1 MSWPGSVGPDSR
13 PVINNMNVNTN
24 NMNTPTT
31 ESLTLQEQGQQLSV
45 LGAFANSEQF
55 QMAKQAAEMLASSSM
70 VPAAYQN
77 NPGSCFIALNTAL
90 RLRMDPLMIMQNLY
104 VVQNR
109 PSWSGQFA
117 IALVNICPKFSA
129 TWFEYRNEED
139 FQKGVRMCAQL
150 KTGQNVYGTWITPE
164 MVKAEGWG
172 KKWQTMP
179 EQMYKYR
186 AAAFFARTE
195 CPEALLGLSVE
206 GEAEDMAGKSQ
217 PDIKPP
223 LFKSREM
230 PKGDVVEAE
239 KVADSPRQLGDAEVP
254 GKGDV
259 EVPPPHI
266 RLMEALSCT
275 EEELNAVFKEA
286 SGGKV
291 DSWKRLSP
299 TKLEDCL
306 GNLGEMQAVL
316 ARIQAQ

>member
-1 MSWPGSVGPDSR
+1 
-13 PVINNMNVNTN
+13 
-24 NMNTPTT
+24 MNTTTT

-70 VPAAYQN
+70 VPVTYQN

-186 AAAFFARTE
+186 AAAFFARTN

-206 GEAEDMAGKSQ
+206 GEAEDIAGKSQ

-223 LFKSREM
+223 LFKSREISG
-230 PKGDVVEAE
+230 GDVVDAE
-239 KVADSPRQLGDAEVP
+239 KVADSPRLPVAAKSPGKSDAEI
-254 GKGDV
+254 
-259 EVPPPHI
+259 PPPHI

-275 EEELNAVFKEA
+275 EEELNAVFKKA

-291 DSWKRLSP
+291 DSWKKL
-299 TKLEDCL
+299 TTAKLEDCL

-316 ARIQAQ
+316 AEIQAQ

>member
-24 NMNTPTT
+24 NMNTTTT

-70 VPAAYQN
+70 VPTTYQN

-239 KVADSPRQLGDAEVP
+239 KVADSTRQLGDAEVP

>member
-286 SGGKV
+286 SGGEV
-291 DSWKRLSP
+291 DSWKRLSL

>member
-1 MSWPGSVGPDSR
+1 
-13 PVINNMNVNTN
+13 
-24 NMNTPTT
+24 MNTTTT

-70 VPAAYQN
+70 VPTTYQN

-186 AAAFFARTE
+186 AAAFFARTN

>member
-1 MSWPGSVGPDSR
+1 MSWPGPAPTGPR

-239 KVADSPRQLGDAEVP
+239 KVADSPRLPVAAEVP
-254 GKGDV
+254 GKSDA
-259 EVPPPHI
+259 EIPPPHI

-275 EEELNAVFKEA
+275 EEELNAVFKKA

-291 DSWKRLSP
+291 DSWKKL
-299 TKLEDCL
+299 TTAKLEDCL

-316 ARIQAQ
+316 AEIQAQ

>member
-24 NMNTPTT
+24 NMNTTTT

-70 VPAAYQN
+70 VPTTYQN

>member
-1 MSWPGSVGPDSR
+1 
-13 PVINNMNVNTN
+13 
-24 NMNTPTT
+24 MNTTTT

-70 VPAAYQN
+70 VPVTYQN

-129 TWFEYRNEED
+129 TWFEYRNDED

-186 AAAFFARTE
+186 AAAFFARTN

-206 GEAEDMAGKSQ
+206 GEAEDIAGKSQ

-223 LFKSREM
+223 LFKSRASM
-230 PKGDVVEAE
+230 GDVVDAE
-239 KVADSPRQLGDAEVP
+239 KVADSPRLPVAAEIPGKSDAEI
-254 GKGDV
+254 
-259 EVPPPHI
+259 PPPHI

-275 EEELNAVFKEA
+275 EEELNAVFKKA

-291 DSWKRLSP
+291 DSWKKL
-299 TKLEDCL
+299 TTAKLEDCL

-316 ARIQAQ
+316 AEIQTQ

>member
-1 MSWPGSVGPDSR
+1 
-13 PVINNMNVNTN
+13 
-24 NMNTPTT
+24 MNTTTT

-70 VPAAYQN
+70 VPVTYQN

-186 AAAFFARTE
+186 AAAFFARTN
-195 CPEALLGLSVE
+195 CPDALLGLSVE
-206 GEAEDMAGKSQ
+206 GEAEDIAGKSQ

-223 LFKSREM
+223 LFKSREISG
-230 PKGDVVEAE
+230 GDVVDAE
-239 KVADSPRQLGDAEVP
+239 KVADSPRLPVAAKSPGKSDAEI
-254 GKGDV
+254 
-259 EVPPPHI
+259 PPPHI

-275 EEELNAVFKEA
+275 EEELNAVFKKA

-291 DSWKRLSP
+291 DSWKKL
-299 TKLEDCL
+299 TTAKLEDCL

-316 ARIQAQ
+316 AEIQAQ

>member
-1 MSWPGSVGPDSR
+1 
-13 PVINNMNVNTN
+13 
-24 NMNTPTT
+24 MNTTTT

-55 QMAKQAAEMLASSSM
+55 QMATQAAEMLASSSM
-70 VPAAYQN
+70 VPVTYQN

-186 AAAFFARTE
+186 AAAFFARTN

-206 GEAEDMAGKSQ
+206 GEAEDIAGKSQ

-223 LFKSREM
+223 LFKSRASM
-230 PKGDVVEAE
+230 GDVVDAE
-239 KVADSPRQLGDAEVP
+239 KVADSPRLPVAAEIPGKSDAEI
-254 GKGDV
+254 
-259 EVPPPHI
+259 PPPHI

-275 EEELNAVFKEA
+275 EEELNAVFKKA

-291 DSWKRLSP
+291 DSWKKL
-299 TKLEDCL
+299 TTAKLEDCL

-316 ARIQAQ
+316 AEIQTQ

>member
-1 MSWPGSVGPDSR
+1 
-13 PVINNMNVNTN
+13 
-24 NMNTPTT
+24 MNTTTT

-70 VPAAYQN
+70 VPVTYQN

-186 AAAFFARTE
+186 AAAFFARKN

-206 GEAEDMAGKSQ
+206 GEAEDIAGKSQ

-223 LFKSREM
+223 LFKSREISG
-230 PKGDVVEAE
+230 GDVVDAE
-239 KVADSPRQLGDAEVP
+239 KVADSPRLPVAAKSPGKSDAEI
-254 GKGDV
+254 
-259 EVPPPHI
+259 PPPHI

-275 EEELNAVFKEA
+275 EEELNAVFKKA

-291 DSWKRLSP
+291 DSWKKL
-299 TKLEDCL
+299 TTAKLEDCL

-316 ARIQAQ
+316 AEIQAQ

>member
-1 MSWPGSVGPDSR
+1 MS
-13 PVINNMNVNTN
+13 NN

-70 VPAAYQN
+70 VPTTYQN

-195 CPEALLGLSVE
+195 CPEVLNGLSVE

>member
-70 VPAAYQN
+70 VPTTYQN

-186 AAAFFARTE
+186 AAAFFARTN

>member
-1 MSWPGSVGPDSR
+1 
-13 PVINNMNVNTN
+13 
-24 NMNTPTT
+24 MNTTTT

-55 QMAKQAAEMLASSSM
+55 QMATQAAEMLASSSM
-70 VPAAYQN
+70 VPVTYQN

-186 AAAFFARTE
+186 AAAFFARTN

-206 GEAEDMAGKSQ
+206 GEAEDIAGKSQ

-223 LFKSREM
+223 LFKSRASM
-230 PKGDVVEAE
+230 GDVVDAE
-239 KVADSPRQLGDAEVP
+239 KVADSPRLPVAAEIPGKSDAEI
-254 GKGDV
+254 
-259 EVPPPHI
+259 PPPHI

-275 EEELNAVFKEA
+275 EEELNAVFKKA

-291 DSWKRLSP
+291 DSWKKLSAA
-299 TKLEDCL
+299 KLEDCL

-316 ARIQAQ
+316 AEIQAQ

>member
-1 MSWPGSVGPDSR
+1 
-13 PVINNMNVNTN
+13 
-24 NMNTPTT
+24 
-31 ESLTLQEQGQQLSV
+31 
-45 LGAFANSEQF
+45 
-55 QMAKQAAEMLASSSM
+55 MATQAAEMLASSSM
-70 VPAAYQN
+70 VPVTYQN

-186 AAAFFARTE
+186 AAAFFARTN

-206 GEAEDMAGKSQ
+206 GEAEDIAGKSQ

-223 LFKSREM
+223 LFKSREISG
-230 PKGDVVEAE
+230 GDVVDAE

-254 GKGDV
+254 GKSDA
-259 EVPPPHI
+259 EIPPPHI

-275 EEELNAVFKEA
+275 EEELNAVFKKA

-291 DSWKRLSP
+291 DSWKKLSAA
-299 TKLEDCL
+299 KLEDCL

-316 ARIQAQ
+316 AEIQAQ